1 MIKINTIAHLK
12 YKLEN
17 SHSTPHTQLVPG
29 YRNIQLLRSIKNVRD
44 QSLLNE
50 DVHFLQSI
58 KDPKSFV
65 MSENIKILHAHHGNL
80 GVLLLPFA
88 QEANVPLVCS
98 FRGKD
103 TVVKSKEDYR
113 QDLLNLFEGGINFF
127 PVCQHLAERII
138 DLGCS
143 PEKVRVLYGGIDL
156 GKFQYIAPQESKEHI
171 NILSVGRL
179 VEKKGH
185 HILLQA
191 FAKIRDKYPKTTLT
205 IIGGGKYKEYLEE
218 LAQQL
223 NLGNSFILINQIPYD
238 KAPDYMKKA
247 DIFVA
252 ASLTGE
258 DGDLEGIPNTL
269 KEAMATGRPVISTYH
284 AGIPELVTNEH
295 NGLLVQENDVDEL
308 AQALEYML
316 EKRENW
322 KIYSENARYTIET
335 KFNLETQLMTQSMF
349 YNQILGA

>member
-1 MIKINTIAHLK
+1 MVKINTIAHLK

-29 YRNIQLLRSIKNVRD
+29 YRNIQLLRSTKNVRNH
-44 QSLLNE
+44 SLLNE
-50 DVHFLQSI
+50 DVHFLKSI
-58 KDPKSFV
+58 KKPESFV
-65 MSENIKILHAHHGNL
+65 ISQNIKILHAHHGNL

-88 QEANVPLVCS
+88 QEAGVPLVCS

-103 TVVKSKEDYR
+103 TVVQSKDAYNKE
-113 QDLLNLFEGGINFF
+113 LLKLFESGTNFF
-127 PVCQHLAERII
+127 PVCQHLADRII
-138 DLGCS
+138 DLGCP

-156 GKFQYIAPQESKEHI
+156 DKFQYIAPQESKEHI

-191 FAKIRDKYPKTTLT
+191 YAKVREKYPNTSLT
-205 IIGGGKYKEYLEE
+205 IIGEGYYKDYLEK

-223 NLGNSFILINQIPYD
+223 KLGNSFTLYNHIQYD
-238 KAPDYMKKA
+238 QVADHMKKA
-247 DIFVA
+247 DLFVA
-252 ASLTGE
+252 ASLTGK

-284 AGIPELVTNEH
+284 AGIPELVTNKH
-295 NGLLVQENDVDEL
+295 NGILVQENNIDEL

-316 EKRENW
+316 EKREDW
-322 KIYSENARYTIET
+322 KKYSKNARNTIET
-335 KFNLETQLMTQSMF
+335 KFNLQTQLLTQSMF
-349 YNQILGA
+349 YNQILES

>member
-1 MIKINTIAHLK
+1 M
-12 YKLEN
+12 
-17 SHSTPHTQLVPG
+17 
-29 YRNIQLLRSIKNVRD
+29 RNVRD
-44 QSLLNE
+44 DSLLNE

-65 MSENIKILHAHHGNL
+65 MSQNIKILHAHHGNL

-88 QEANVPLVCS
+88 QEASVPLVCS

-103 TVVKSKEDYR
+103 TVVQSKEAHKN
-113 QDLLNLFEGGINFF
+113 DLLKLFEGGTNFF
-127 PVCQHLAERII
+127 PVCKYLADKIV
-138 DLGCS
+138 DLGCP

-171 NILSVGRL
+171 NILSIGRL

-185 HILLQA
+185 DILLQA
-191 FAKIRDKYPKTTLT
+191 YAKIREKYPNTSITV
-205 IIGGGKYKEYLEE
+205 IGEGIYREYLEN

-223 NLGNSFILINQIPYD
+223 KLGNSFTLYNHIQYD
-238 KAPDYMKKA
+238 QVAEHMKKA
-247 DIFVA
+247 DLFVA
-252 ASLTGE
+252 ASLTGK
-258 DGDLEGIPNTL
+258 DGDVEGIPNTL

-295 NGLLVQENDVDEL
+295 NGLLVQENNVDEL

-322 KIYSENARYTIET
+322 KKYSENARNTIET
-335 KFNLETQLMTQSMF
+335 KFNLQTQLMTQSMF
-349 YNQILGA
+349 YNQILES

>member
-1 MIKINTIAHLK
+1 MIKISTIAHLK

-29 YRNIQLLRSIKNVRD
+29 YRNIQLLRSTKSVRD
-44 QSLLNE
+44 NSLLNE
-50 DVHFLQSI
+50 DVHFLKSI

-65 MSENIKILHAHHGNL
+65 MSQNIKILHAHHGNL

-88 QEANVPLVCS
+88 QEASVPLVCS

-103 TVVKSKEDYR
+103 TVVPSKAYKK
-113 QDLLNLFEGGINFF
+113 DLLKLFEGGANFF
-127 PVCQHLAERII
+127 PVCQYLADII
-138 DLGCS
+138 VDLGCP

-156 GKFQYIAPQESKEHI
+156 EKFQYIAPQESKEHI

-191 FAKIRDKYPKTTLT
+191 YAKVRGKYPNTSLTL
-205 IIGGGKYKEYLEE
+205 IGGGKYKEYLEM

-223 NLGNSFILINQIPYD
+223 ELGNSFTLYNHTQYDQIAD
-238 KAPDYMKKA
+238 HMKKA
-247 DIFVA
+247 DLFVA
-252 ASLTGE
+252 ASLTGK

-269 KEAMATGRPVISTYH
+269 KEAMAAGRPVISTYH

-295 NGLLVQENDVDEL
+295 NGILVQENNVDEL

-322 KIYSENARYTIET
+322 KKYSENARNTIET
-335 KFNLETQLMTQSMF
+335 KFNLQTQLLTQSKF
-349 YNQILGA
+349 YNQILKS